1 MTFYEN
7 ELVRIKSICYS
18 NQGQID
24 TVIGTRNYI
33 DNNFENDLNLDLL
46 SYIRFT
52 SKYHLL
58 RLFKRYYGL
67 TPRQY
72 LIDKRIT
79 KSKEFLIQGM
89 TITETCFAVGFKS
102 PGSFSTLFK
111 DKIGLTPT
119 EFQKKQLSISEMNS
133 DFRTCD
139 K

>member
-1 MTFYEN
+1 MTFYER

-18 NQGQID
+18 NQAQID
-24 TVIGTRNYI
+24 TVIATRNYI
-33 DNNFENDLNLDLL
+33 DNHFENDLNLDLL
-46 SYIRFT
+46 SQIRFT

-58 RLFKRYYGL
+58 RLFKKYYGL

-72 LIDKRIT
+72 LIEKRIN
-79 KSKEFLIQGM
+79 KSKEFLTRGM
-89 TITETCFAVGFKS
+89 TITETCFAVGFES
-102 PGSFSTLFK
+102 PSSFSALFK
-111 DKIGLTPT
+111 GKIGLTPT